1 MGHVGDDVTVL
12 RRDVSM
18 LEELTEVL
26 LRNT

>member
-12 RRDVSM
+12 GRDVSM
-18 LEELTEVL
+18 LEELTQVL